1 MKLTL
6 TAGELAKLSGTTKR
20 TILFYDQKGILK
32 PTNIAPNG
40 YRSYENKQILEY
52 QMILLLTTLG
62 VSLKDIQ
69 KYLSYNGSLDNLF
82 EDKKESIRKQI
93 QWLSFN
99 LTNLE
104 TYLYNLKAN
113 GTMINPTKLTMKPFT
128 YYFIEKVGPYAKI
141 KDYCE
146 ELSSMFSSKGKHFTT
161 LTIFTG
167 QNYEPVKSHMR
178 IGALATS
185 GMKIKK
191 ECEAKVKKEIYHPGS
206 VLTYTHHGSA
216 NLLSLFWKELEKY
229 AKLHNDVVRTNASDF
244 EIYRNV
250 NSSDLTKQYFEIYL
264 PIE

>member
-32 PTNIAPNG
+32 PATIAPNG

-62 VSLKDIQ
+62 IPLEEIQ
-69 KYLSYNGSLDNLF
+69 QFLSYSGNLQTLF
-82 EDKKESIRKQI
+82 ERKKDHIKQQIR
-93 QWLSFN
+93 WLSFH
-99 LTNLE
+99 LDNLE
-104 TYLYNLKAN
+104 TYLTNLKSN
-113 GTMINPTKLTMKPFT
+113 GTMIAPTKITMKPFD
-128 YYFIEKVGPYAKI
+128 YYYIEKIGPYAKI

-146 ELSSMFSSKGKHFTT
+146 ELASMFASPITT
-161 LTIFTG
+161 LAIFTG
-167 QNYEPVKSHMR
+167 QEYNPTKSHMK
-178 IGALATS
+178 IGAFVTPQTR
-185 GMKIKK
+185 IKEKYTNRVQK
-191 ECEAKVKKEIYHPGS
+191 ETYHPGT

-229 AKLHNDVVRTNASDF
+229 AKLHNHVIRTDASDF
-244 EIYRNV
+244 EIYRKV
-250 NSSDLTKQYFEIYL
+250 NSHDLTKQYFEIYL

>member
-62 VSLKDIQ
+62 ISIKDIQ
-69 KYLSYNGSLDNLF
+69 QYLSYNGSLDNLF
-82 EDKKESIRKQI
+82 EDKKESIKKQI

-104 TYLYNLKAN
+104 TYMTNLKTN
-113 GTMINPTKLTMKPFT
+113 GSMVNPTKITMKSFD
-128 YYFIEKVGPYAKI
+128 YFFIEKIGPYAKI

-146 ELSSMFSSKGKHFTT
+146 ELAYMFSSKGKHFTT
-161 LTIFTG
+161 ITVFSG
-167 QNYEPVKSHMR
+167 QNYEPVKSQMK
-178 IGALATS
+178 IGALATP

-191 ECEAKVKKEIYHPGS
+191 EYKTKVKKETYHPGI

-229 AKLHNDVVRTNASDF
+229 AKLHKHIIRSEASDF
-244 EIYRNV
+244 EIYRKV
-250 NSSDLTKQYFEIYL
+250 NSRNLTKQYFEIYL

>member
-52 QMILLLTTLG
+52 QMILLFTTLG
-62 VSLKDIQ
+62 ISLAEIQ
-69 KYLSYNGSLDNLF
+69 KHLSYSGNLETLF
-82 EDKKESIRKQI
+82 TDKKETLKKQI
-93 QWLSFN
+93 KWLSFN
-99 LTNLE
+99 LHNLE
-104 TYLYNLKAN
+104 TYLDNLKTN
-113 GTMINPTKLTMKPFT
+113 DTMIHPTKITMKPFD
-128 YYFIEKVGPYAKI
+128 YYYIEKVGPYAKI
-141 KDYCE
+141 KGYCE
-146 ELSSMFSSKGKHFTT
+146 ELTTMFTSHITT

-167 QNYEPVKSHMR
+167 QEYNPTRSHMK

-185 GMKIKK
+185 QTKIKK
-191 ECEAKVKKEIYHPGS
+191 EFETKVKKETYYPGT

-229 AKLHNDVVRTNASDF
+229 AKLHNFTIRTTASDF
-244 EIYRNV
+244 EIYRKV
-250 NSSDLTKQYFEIYL
+250 NSKDLTKQYFEIYL
-264 PIE
+264 PIV